1 MKKFICVCAS
11 VLLFSVVGTA
21 CLQNEPA
28 AMDDT
33 AKYRVENGGFESGDL
48 AGWSAEGNAF
58 SVLGVSD
65 ALLTADGKVNNKVGT
80 YYFAKYNEEEEG
92 TLLSE
97 EFEIGGSG
105 FITFRLGGAMNEG
118 LTYVS
123 VVESVTEKELF
134 RFGNTAFDPS
144 ASDVLTAYKAD
155 LSVALGKTAR
165 IKIVDRSTANYGYV
179 CFDDFA
185 TYYESEPND
194 AFVLAEDIKPLYTG
208 AESTPSVP
216 QNADFSLG
224 LTGWQTTG
232 EADCFTVSQIDSQK
246 RLSNKSAS
254 GSVGVLRSPAFTV
267 SGTGIVSYRLGMT
280 QNPDLTYL
288 SVMECGTNEELFRTY
303 SDRWETGHGES
314 THLYYL
320 DLSKHLGKAVYFEIV
335 DNSREEWGAV
345 SFEALNTLYTELP
358 MTLTDETAFDCRRE
372 IDTNPT
378 YSVMRETVNGL
389 TETIESEGMKK
400 TFANTFYATL
410 DGFTNKDG
418 SFGGVLR
425 YNDNGT
431 VFCYTGDIHAMWLRD
446 SSAQVLQ
453 YLQFMKIDKDV
464 QNTVRGL
471 LLKQFEQIRRDPYAN
486 AFNENGS
493 VFERKFELDSLCY
506 PLWLSKRY
514 YDITGDTEIFN
525 RFFEITLERLL
536 SVLQSETAHSDA
548 NYSVSA
554 VDKDKGVNEFENC
567 GLIWSGYRPSDD
579 VCYYKFFIP
588 GNMFV
593 VAALEDMVE
602 MFDEIGIN
610 ADLRDKMAAFA
621 SSVRQSIETYGVYN
635 HPTYGKI
642 YAFEV
647 DGTNADADSAKG
659 KLLMDAANIPSLIS
673 APWLGYCDAEDQTYL
688 NTRAF
693 ALSDDNPYYYE
704 GEYASGIGDPHD
716 TVGSSD
722 NPHKDVPVPWHM
734 AIAMQGLTSTDR
746 AEKELCVKYMTA
758 TTGGAYVM
766 HEAFNANNPS
776 EYSRAYFT
784 WPCSLYA
791 QLVLVDILGFNLLSE

>member
-1 MKKFICVCAS
+1 MKKLICLCVCAMLACS
-11 VLLFSVVGTA
+11 VCAA
-21 CLQNEPA
+21 CASEEPVPT
-28 AMDDT
+28 DDT
-33 AKYRVENGGFESGDL
+33 SKYRIENGGFESGDL
-48 AGWSAEGNAF
+48 TGWSAEGNAF
-58 SVLGVSD
+58 SDAGISD
-65 ALLTADGKVNNKVGT
+65 SLLTDDGKDSNKEGT
-80 YYFAKYNEEEEG
+80 YYFSKYAEEKEG
-92 TLLSE
+92 TLLSG
-97 EFEIGGSG
+97 EFVIGGSG

-123 VVESVTEKELF
+123 VVESATGKELF
-134 RFGNTAFDPS
+134 RFGNTEFDPS
-144 ASDVLTAYKAD
+144 ESDVLKAYKAD

-165 IKIVDRSTANYGYV
+165 IKITDRSTANCGYI
-179 CFDDFA
+179 CFDDFV
-185 TYYESEPND
+185 TYYESEPD
-194 AFVLAEDIKPLYTG
+194 GGYVLAEDIKPLYAG
-208 AESTPSVP
+208 ADATPSTP
-216 QNADFSLG
+216 QNADFSSG
-224 LTGWQTTG
+224 LSGWQTTG
-232 EADCFTVSQIDSQK
+232 EADCFTAAQIDSQK

-254 GSVGVLRSPAFTV
+254 GAVGVLRSSAFTV
-267 SGTGIVSYRLGMT
+267 SGAGIISYRLGIT
-280 QNPDLTYL
+280 QNPALTYL
-288 SVMECGTNEELFRTY
+288 SVMKCGTNEELFRTY
-303 SDRWETGHGES
+303 SDRWNTEQGES
-314 THLYYL
+314 THLYYV
-320 DLSKHLGKAVYFEIV
+320 DLSRYLGEAVYLEIV

-345 SFEALNTLYTELP
+345 SFEALNTVYTELP

-372 IDTNPT
+372 VSTSPT
-378 YSVMRETVNGL
+378 YSVMRETVDNL
-389 TETIESEGMKK
+389 IETIEDGDMKK

-418 SFGGVLR
+418 SFGSVLR

-431 VFCYTGDIHAMWLRD
+431 AFCYTGDIHAMWLRD

-453 YLQFMKIDKDV
+453 YLQFMKIDEDV

-471 LLKQFEQIRRDPYAN
+471 LLKQFELIRRDPYAN

-506 PLWLSKRY
+506 PLWLSRQY

-536 SVLQSETAHSDA
+536 AVLQSETAHSDA
-548 NYSVSA
+548 NYSVKDE
-554 VDKDKGVNEFENC
+554 DKGKGVNEFENC

-602 MFDEIGIN
+602 IFDEIGLN
-610 ADLRDKMAAFA
+610 AYLRDRMAAFA
-621 SSVRQSIETYGVYN
+621 ESVRQAIEKYGVYN
-635 HPTYGKI
+635 HPKYGKI

-647 DGTNADADSAKG
+647 DGSNSNVNSAEG

-673 APWLGYCDAEDQTYL
+673 APWLGYCGVSDPTYV

-722 NPHKDVPVPWHM
+722 NPHKDIPVPWHM
-734 AIAMQGLTSTDR
+734 SIAMQGLTSTDQS
-746 AEKELCVKYMTA
+746 EKELCVKYMTE
-758 TTGGAYVM
+758 TTGGAFVM

-776 EYSRAYFT
+776 EYSRPHFT
-784 WPCSLYA
+784 WPCSLYSH
-791 QLVLVDILGFNLLSE
+791 LVLVDILGLNLLA

>member
-1 MKKFICVCAS
+1 MKKLICLCVSAM
-11 VLLFSVVGTA
+11 LFSAVGSA
-21 CLQNEPA
+21 CFLRRDIPT
-28 AMDDT
+28 DDT
-33 AKYRVENGGFESGDL
+33 AKYRVENGGFESSDL
-48 AGWSAEGNAF
+48 TGWSAEGNAF
-58 SVLGVSD
+58 SVFGISD
-65 ALLTADGKVNNKVGT
+65 SLLTADGKANNKEGA
-80 YYFAKYNEEEEG
+80 YYFAKYNEGAEG
-92 TLLSE
+92 SLLSG

-123 VVESVTEKELF
+123 VVESATEKELF
-134 RFGNTAFDPS
+134 RFGNTAFDSS

-155 LSVALGKTAR
+155 LSVSSGKTVR
-165 IKIVDRSTANYGYV
+165 IKIVDRSTANYGYI
-179 CFDDFA
+179 CFDDFV
-185 TYYESEPND
+185 TYYESEPD
-194 AFVLAEDIKPLYTG
+194 DSYVLAEDIKPPYAD

-267 SGTGIVSYRLGMT
+267 SGTGIISYRLGMT

-303 SDRWETGHGES
+303 SDRWKTEHGES

-320 DLSKHLGKAVYFEIV
+320 DLSKYLGKAVYLEIV

-345 SFEALNTLYTELP
+345 SFGALNTLYMELP

-372 IDTNPT
+372 VNTNPT

-389 TETIESEGMKK
+389 TETIEDEDMKK

-410 DGFTNKDG
+410 DGFTNDKG
-418 SFGGVLR
+418 TFNGVLR
-425 YNDNGT
+425 YNENGT

-453 YLQFMKIDKDV
+453 YLQFMKIDEDV
-464 QNTVRGL
+464 KNTVRGL
-471 LLKQFEQIRRDPYAN
+471 LLKQFELIRRDPYAN
-486 AFNENGS
+486 AFNEDGS

-506 PLWLSKRY
+506 PLWLSKQY

-536 SVLQSETAHSDA
+536 AVLQSETAHSDA
-548 NYSVSA
+548 NYSVID
-554 VDKDKGVNEFENC
+554 VDKDKGVNDFANC

-579 VCYYKFFIP
+579 VCYYKFYIP

-602 MFDEIGIN
+602 MFDEIGLD
-610 ADLRDKMAAFA
+610 ADLRDRMAAFA
-621 SSVRQSIETYGVYN
+621 SSIRQAIETYGVYN
-635 HPTYGKI
+635 HPTYGRI

-647 DGTNADADSAKG
+647 DGTNADVNSAEG
-659 KLLMDAANIPSLIS
+659 KLMMDAANIPSLIS
-673 APWLGYCDAEDQTYL
+673 APWLGYCDAEDETYL

-704 GEYASGIGDPHD
+704 GEYACGIGDPHD
-716 TVGSSD
+716 MVGSSD

-746 AEKELCVKYMTA
+746 AEKELCVKYMTQ
-758 TTGGAYVM
+758 TTGGMYVM
-766 HEAFNANNPS
+766 HEAFNADNPS
-776 EYSRAYFT
+776 EYSRDYFT

>member
-1 MKKFICVCAS
+1 MKKLICLCVSA
-11 VLLFSVVGTA
+11 LLFSAVGAA
-21 CLQNEPA
+21 CSSRRIAPTG
-28 AMDDT
+28 DT

-48 AGWSAEGNAF
+48 TGWSAEGNAF
-58 SVLGVSD
+58 SVLGISD
-65 ALLTADGKVNNKVGT
+65 SLLTADGKGNNKEGT
-80 YYFAKYNEEEEG
+80 YYFTKYNESAEG
-92 TLLSE
+92 TLLSG

-105 FITFRLGGAMNEG
+105 FITFRLGGAMNAG

-123 VVESVTEKELF
+123 VVESETGEELF
-134 RFGNTAFDPS
+134 RFGNTAFETS
-144 ASDVLTAYKAD
+144 SSDVLKAYKAD

-165 IKIVDRSTANYGYV
+165 IKIVDRSTANYGYI
-179 CFDDFA
+179 CFDDFV
-185 TYYESEPND
+185 TYYESEPD
-194 AFVLAEDIKPLYTG
+194 ETYMTAEDVKPLYAG

-216 QNADFSLG
+216 ENADFSLG
-224 LTGWQTTG
+224 LTGWQTAG
-232 EADCFTVSQIDSQK
+232 EADCFTASQIDSQK

-267 SGTGIVSYRLGMT
+267 SGTGIISYRLGMT

-303 SDRWETGHGES
+303 SDRWKTEHGES

-320 DLSKHLGKAVYFEIV
+320 DLSKYLGKAVYLEIV

-358 MTLTDETAFDCRRE
+358 MTLTDETAFDCRR
-372 IDTNPT
+372 DVNTNPT
-378 YSVMRETVNGL
+378 YSVMRETVDNL
-389 TETIESEGMKK
+389 TETIEDPDMKK

-410 DGFTNKDG
+410 DGFTNDKG
-418 SFGGVLR
+418 TFNGVLR
-425 YNDNGT
+425 YNANGT

-446 SSAQVLQ
+446 SSAQVLH
-453 YLQFMKIDKDV
+453 YLQFMKIDEDV
-464 QNTVRGL
+464 RNTVRGL
-471 LLKQFEQIRRDPYAN
+471 LLKQFELIRRDPYAN
-486 AFNENGS
+486 AFNEDGS
-493 VFERKFELDSLCY
+493 VFERKVELDSLCY
-506 PLWLSKRY
+506 PLWLSKQY

-536 SVLQSETAHSDA
+536 AVLQSETAHSDA
-548 NYSVSA
+548 NYSVID
-554 VDKDKGVNEFENC
+554 VDKEKGVNDFENC

-579 VCYYKFFIP
+579 VCYYKFYIP

-602 MFDEIGIN
+602 MFDEIGLN

-621 SSVRQSIETYGVYN
+621 SSIRQAIETYGVYN
-635 HPTYGKI
+635 HPTYGRI

-647 DGTNADADSAKG
+647 DGTNADPNSAEG

-673 APWLGYCDAEDQTYL
+673 APWLGYCDAEDETYL

-716 TVGSSD
+716 MVGSSE
-722 NPHKDVPVPWHM
+722 NPHKNVPVPWHM
-734 AIAMQGLTSTDR
+734 AIAMQGLTSTNQ
-746 AEKELCVKYMTA
+746 AEKELCVKYMTD
-758 TTGGAYVM
+758 TTGGMFVM

-776 EYSRAYFT
+776 EYSRDYFT